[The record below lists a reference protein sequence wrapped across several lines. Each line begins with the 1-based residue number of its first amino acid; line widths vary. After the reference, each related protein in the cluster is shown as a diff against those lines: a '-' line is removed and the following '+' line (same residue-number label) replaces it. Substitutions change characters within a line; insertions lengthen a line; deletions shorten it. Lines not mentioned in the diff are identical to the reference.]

1 MRPRLVLFSGMG
13 ADARVFA
20 GQSREIEELVV
31 PDWIAPEPGDSL
43 ASYAE
48 RWARKIDPGEP

>member
-1 MRPRLVLFSGMG
+1 MG